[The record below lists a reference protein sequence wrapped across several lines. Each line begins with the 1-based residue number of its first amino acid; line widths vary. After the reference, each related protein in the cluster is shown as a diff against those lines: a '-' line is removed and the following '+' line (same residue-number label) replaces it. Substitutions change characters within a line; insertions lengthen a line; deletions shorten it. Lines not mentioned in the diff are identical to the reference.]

1 MNRFL
6 RILFLLVGLAVALVA
21 GVFGLV
27 LVAVLVVVFGLFAL
41 FGKGRFNVTLNRR
54 PRHPGANAAGSAG
67 RPGPVPPGGDVIDV
81 EATKVES
88 RRSLE

>member
-6 RILFLLVGLAVALVA
+6 RLLFLLIGLAVALVA

-27 LVAVLVVVFGLFAL
+27 LVAVLLVVFGIFAL

-54 PRHPGANAAGSAG
+54 PRHPGANPGAGAG
-67 RPGPVPPGGDVIDV
+67 RPGPVPPGGEVIDV
-81 EATKVES
+81 EATKVEP